1 MMNSTHSLL
10 SENHPWT
17 LFMASLLP
25 ATMLP
30 RTQHPTTPYGLMTEH
45 RPWQRA
51 ILLLS
56 GQTTGASDWPWE
68 PLAFRTRAG
77 GSPNQGWGLSH
88 CRP

>member
-30 RTQHPTTPYGLMTEH
+30 RTNTLSHPRLGLMTNLEPSSYL
-45 RPWQRA
+45 RQR
-51 ILLLS
+51 
-56 GQTTGASDWPWE
+56 Q
-68 PLAFRTRAG
+68 
-77 GSPNQGWGLSH
+77 
-88 CRP
+88 